1 MNLKIKLGL
10 LFGSLTLLLIVST
23 SMSYLLVK
31 RIDND
36 VQNLGLV
43 EEPLVEAVFTMEIS
57 IGKGS
62 ESIIQYSI
70 DRDKKHIQ
78 RFQETN
84 VAFAAALQEYDLLAK
99 SDEEQEAGRRI
110 RQIQV
115 EFEELSN
122 DIVTVTDGIKSGLTK
137 LGADITDIEVSL
149 MDEIAFRTDPN
160 TLEGLSKIEAVLT
173 LSIDIDEAFLAVQ
186 SYVANPDP
194 VVRRTLREKRAEL
207 GDTEEIGA
215 VLDTSNLSIEQEDLI
230 GAFDAVFLGVVT
242 AGESI
247 MDQVD
252 DQRVLLVLLE
262 NDLENIDRI
271 IGEEIQPLLFAQT
284 ARRLIDAEAS
294 VDVAILAALILG
306 ALAAVV
312 GVGAALVVARQ
323 IVNPIIRLTDAA
335 VELGKGNL
343 EVRADVRSR
352 DEIGALA
359 NSFNQMAAARQ
370 QGEADLGAAQ
380 EEIVKTAKLAVIGQW
395 SAGIAH
401 DLRNPLGGIKNA
413 SYLLK
418 KGLDSNGSGD
428 SNRADANLRLLD
440 WVEIIDEAVDK
451 SNKIITDLMTYVK
464 DGVFALTETDLDKV
478 LEETVE
484 IMLKSDNVE
493 LLRLPNPDLSPVM
506 ADGDQL
512 QRVFLNLANN
522 AREAMPVGG
531 KLTITAENVNN
542 HVEIRFTDTGEGISE
557 ENMGKIFDPLFTRKE
572 QGTGLGLAVCQ
583 EIVQRHGGTISA
595 RPNEEPSGGTI
606 FEVKLPVAG
615 QQLQGETGNEA

>member
-36 VQNLGLV
+36 VQNLRLV

-418 KGLDSNGSGD
+418 KGLNSNGSGGSNGSSD

-522 AREAMPVGG
+522 AREAMPGGG
-531 KLTITAENVNN
+531 KLTI
-542 HVEIRFTDTGEGISE
+542 
-557 ENMGKIFDPLFTRKE
+557 
-572 QGTGLGLAVCQ
+572 
-583 EIVQRHGGTISA
+583 
-595 RPNEEPSGGTI
+595 
-606 FEVKLPVAG
+606 
-615 QQLQGETGNEA
+615 